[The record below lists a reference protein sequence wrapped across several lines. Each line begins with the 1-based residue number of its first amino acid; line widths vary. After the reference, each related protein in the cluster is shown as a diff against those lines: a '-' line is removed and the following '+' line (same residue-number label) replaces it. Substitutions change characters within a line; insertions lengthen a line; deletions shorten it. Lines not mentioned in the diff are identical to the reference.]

1 MPVASPPD
9 ITAYSTGECD
19 EYKRQVIAM
28 ADIQSLVNMKGIA
41 KSFPGVV
48 ALEDVDFSLRKGE
61 IHALMGENGAGKST
75 LIKILT
81 GVEHPD
87 KGSIELEGKP
97 VQVRSP
103 QHSQELGIST
113 VYQEVNLCTNIS
125 VAENIMLGHEPHR
138 LGSINWKKM
147 NDLAGLAIKRL
158 GIDVDVTQPL
168 GNYSVAIQ
176 QMVAITRAL
185 EILSAKVLILDEPTS
200 SLDVHETN
208 LLFEV
213 MRKLKG
219 EGLGIVFITHFL
231 DQVYQIADRIT
242 VLRNGKLV
250 GAFDTASLPRIE
262 LIAKMLGRLVTDLDA
277 MSKAKFKIEQKQDKE
292 RLAEARGLG
301 LKGSLEPVDLELNA
315 NEVVGVAGL
324 LGSGRTE
331 LADLIFGIDTP
342 DTGSLLIKGEK
353 VNHFSPIESLNRGV
367 ALCPEDRKAEGVVG
381 DLTIRENIILA
392 LQARSGWFKFLN
404 AQKQYEIAQKYIQLL
419 GIVTPSPDQLVKNL
433 SGGNQQKVILARWL
447 ATSPQV
453 LILDEPT
460 RGIDVGAKA
469 EIQRLVLDLAEKGM
483 SIVFISSELEEV
495 LRISHRI
502 VVLRD
507 RKKAAEYSGDVSDQ
521 TIMHTMAGNL

>member
-1 MPVASPPD
+1 
-9 ITAYSTGECD
+9 
-19 EYKRQVIAM
+19 M
-28 ADIQSLVNMKGIA
+28 ADNQNAISMKGIT
-41 KSFPGVV
+41 KTFPGVV
-48 ALEDVDFSLRKGE
+48 ALQDVDFSLAKGE

-87 KGSIELEGKP
+87 KGLIELEGKL

-103 QHSQELGIST
+103 QHSLELGIST
-113 VYQEVNLCTNIS
+113 VYQEINLCTNIS
-125 VAENIMLGHEPHR
+125 VAENILLGHEPRR
-138 LGSINWKKM
+138 LGSIHWKKM
-147 NDLAGLAIKRL
+147 NQLADQAMQRL
-158 GIDVDVTQPL
+158 GINIDVSRPL
-168 GNYSVAIQ
+168 GSYSVAIQ
-176 QMVAITRAL
+176 QMAAICRAL
-185 EILSAKVLILDEPTS
+185 EIQSAKVLIFDEPTS
-200 SLDVHETN
+200 SLDIHETN
-208 LLFEV
+208 LLFDV

-219 EGLGIVFITHFL
+219 EGIGIIFITHFL

-250 GAFDTASLPRIE
+250 GTFEAASLSRIE
-262 LIAKMLGRLVTDLDA
+262 LVANMLGRSLTELDA
-277 MSKAKFKIEQKQDKE
+277 MAKVKSEQKEGQE
-292 RLAEARGLG
+292 RLVETQGLG
-301 LKGSLEPVDLELNA
+301 RKDLLEPIDLALNA
-315 NEVVGVAGL
+315 GEVIGVAGL

-331 LADLIFGIDTP
+331 TANLIFGVEAP

-353 VNHFSPIESLNRGV
+353 IDRFSPLESLKRGV

-392 LQARSGWFKFLN
+392 LQARYGWIKFLP
-404 AQKQYEIAQKYIQLL
+404 AAKQYEIAQKYIDLL

-447 ATSPQV
+447 ATNPQV

-469 EIQRLVLDLAEKGM
+469 EIQKLVLDLAEEGK
-483 SIVFISSELEEV
+483 SILFISSELEEV

-507 RKKAAEYSGDVSDQ
+507 HKKAAEYAGDVSDQ
-521 TIMHTMAGNL
+521 TIMQTMAGTL